1 MTQSAFADSV
11 DLTNAVIVVRAGERP
26 AGEKV
31 APTILAEELQRRS
44 GVRLKVTDTWPADAK
59 AIIAISTL
67 NDRPA
72 WHAHVNAVAA
82 TVPQKAE
89 AFSIRVIS
97 PTDNSPVVVALTGRD
112 SRGAMFA
119 VGKLLRTV
127 ESKPGST
134 LLDSQFQTT
143 ESPDRPIRGHQIGY
157 RDTANS
163 WDAWTVQQYDQ
174 YFRDLVIFGMNAVEN
189 IPWQEDK
196 PNPLMKYTRAEM
208 NLKFAELCEKYELD
222 HWIWVPVLIKL
233 PEEAKEAEVLKLQDE
248 YYSKIKRLDAI
259 FVPGGDP
266 GDNKANVLIPHLE
279 KMAAV
284 ASKHHPKSKI
294 WLSLQHFKPDDVD
307 FLYDYLDQ
315 KKPTWFGGLVMGP
328 GSPPMEATRKR
339 LRQPYQLRW
348 YPDITHTV
356 RCQYPVPW
364 IDPVLGMTLGREPVN
379 PRPVDY
385 TEVYRMD
392 YSFTDGFLTY
402 SDGVHDDFN
411 KCMWS
416 QLGWNPQRNPRETA
430 MEYARFFFRSD
441 LAKLGSDGLFALES
455 DTRGSLEDNGSVT
468 ATLGLWKD
476 MEQRLQQNLKT
487 LIKNTGAAVS
497 APGEKPAAPGATGP
511 ELWRFKMHLFRAYY
525 VDFTRRRLIYEKELE
540 QQALDKL
547 GQAKERGV
555 AKAIDDAQQ
564 ILDKAVRQPVDPE
577 AILKLNQFGEE
588 LFQEVG
594 LQTSVPKYHA
604 SNSQRGAILDFID
617 YPLNNRWWLED
628 QFDRILKMTDQKDQ
642 LKRIEVIRNWE
653 NPGERGYYDVLGHV
667 GRSPRLAKLL
677 LAGDAMRHRDSIPS
691 PTQRWMREV
700 KTVNRQAW
708 HTYMD
713 VFPSGITYNDLD
725 TEAKYIVRLFAQGNS
740 PLEIDGVKAKLIRKG
755 ETYDKVTEHI
765 FEVPLEA
772 TKDGRIK
779 LTWESLDE
787 RHLNWR
793 ERHYVTDIWVMKAPK
808 E

>member
-1 MTQSAFADSV
+1 M
-11 DLTNAVIVVRAGERP
+11 
-26 AGEKV
+26 

-59 AIIAISTL
+59 TVIAISTL
-67 NDRPA
+67 NDRPT
-72 WHAHVNAVAA
+72 WHAHVDAVAA

-89 AFSIRVIS
+89 AFSIRVIT
-97 PTDNSPVVVALTGRD
+97 PKDNSPVVVALTGRD

-119 VGKLLRTV
+119 AGKLLRTV
-127 ESKPGST
+127 ESKRGST
-134 LLDSQFQTT
+134 VLDSQFQTT

-174 YFRDLVIFGMNAVEN
+174 YFRDLAIFGMNAVEN

-196 PNPLMKYTRAEM
+196 PNPLMKYSRNEM
-208 NLKFAELCEKYELD
+208 NLKFAELCEKYELA

-233 PEEAKEAEVLKLQDE
+233 PEEAKEAEVLRLQDD

-284 ASKHHPKSKI
+284 ATKHHPKAKI

-307 FLYDYLDQ
+307 FLYEYLDQ
-315 KKPTWFGGLVMGP
+315 KQPTWFGGLVMGP

-364 IDPVLGMTLGREPVN
+364 IDPILGMTLGREPVN

-416 QLGWNPQRNPRETA
+416 QLGWNPQRNPKETA
-430 MEYARFFFRSD
+430 VEYARFFFRAD
-441 LAKLGSDGLFALES
+441 LADLGADGLFALES

-476 MEQRLQQNLKT
+476 LEQRLQQNLET
-487 LIKNTGAAVS
+487 LIKNTGAAVT
-497 APGEKPAAPGATGP
+497 APGEKPAATGATGS

-525 VDFTRRRLIYEKELE
+525 VDFTRRRLIYEKDLE
-540 QQALDKL
+540 RQALEKL
-547 GQAKERGV
+547 AQAPERGV
-555 AKAIDDAQQ
+555 AKTLDEAQQ
-564 ILDKAVRQPVDPE
+564 ILNKAVHQPVDPE

-594 LQTSVPKYHA
+594 LQTSVPKYYA

-628 QFDRILKMTDQKDQ
+628 QFDRILKLTDQKEQ
-642 LKRIEVIRNWE
+642 LQRIDAIRNWE
-653 NPGERGYYDVLGHV
+653 NPGDRGYYDVLGNV

-700 KTVNRQAW
+700 KTINRQAW

-725 TEAKYIVRLFAQGNS
+725 TEAQYIVRLFAQGNS
-740 PLEIDGVKAKLIRKG
+740 PLVIDGVKAKLIRKG

-808 E
+808 N